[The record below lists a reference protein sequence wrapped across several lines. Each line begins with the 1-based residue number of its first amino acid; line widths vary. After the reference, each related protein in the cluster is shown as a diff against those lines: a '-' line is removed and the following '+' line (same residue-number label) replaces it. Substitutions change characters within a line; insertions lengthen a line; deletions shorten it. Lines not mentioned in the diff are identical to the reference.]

1 MRRWWRRCAGQS
13 SREELFPFGVGR
25 AGDES
30 AGGGGPVGG
39 RRVAWGVSNEFDR
52 GACGW
57 RSACAPNEFG
67 LGGLRP
73 TVGLRRPGRCLLR
86 RRRPT
91 PGAQRLGRPISIG
104 VKAFGRRSACAPNE
118 FGLGRP
124 SADGRPAPTG
134 KAVFCVGE
142 GRRPARER
150 LGRPISIGRSGFSR
164 DHGGIEKRE
173 VAVRKALPPEMIA
186 AAIGTLSPES
196 EGAGRKKAP
205 RGAERDPGRL
215 PPASPRWGRA
225 AGCVPKS

>member
-1 MRRWWRRCAGQS
+1 MRRWWRRRAGQS

-67 LGGLRP
+67 LGRP
-73 TVGLRRPGRCLLR
+73 SANGRPAPTGRCLLR

-104 VKAFGRRSACAPNE
+104 VNSASRGLRPTVGRRPLEAE
-118 FGLGRP
+118 FIRRTGRP
-124 SADGRPAPTG
+124 SAVGFRAELEIGLPGRSRARRRPSPTQRALFRSAQADRRPKAPGGRIHSARRPTVGRRPPPVEFIRRPAPLLSG
-134 KAVFCVGE
+134 SPPG
-142 GRRPARER
+142 PA
-150 LGRPISIGRSGFSR
+150 GP
-164 DHGGIEKRE
+164 
-173 VAVRKALPPEMIA
+173 A
-186 AAIGTLSPES
+186 
-196 EGAGRKKAP
+196 AP
-205 RGAERDPGRL
+205 RPGDPRS
-215 PPASPRWGRA
+215 ADR
-225 AGCVPKS
+225 